1 MSWVKHVTSLLII
14 VSMLAGV
21 VSAEKSDT
29 IFEDHGIAASSELGV
44 RFVPT
49 GEYYVISKTGNE
61 SLYDVEFTHIN
72 VTVDEN
78 ITQVHTQICAV
89 ADFEEYNYTVTT
101 DKTGAVAF
109 ILRLFNVNTNVT
121 ENITYKVPTHL
132 PIQVDGASKTELT
145 KVLEKESKNSLSST
159 FEKGDTQRF
168 CYTANP
174 ATDFFVKMGE
184 NSITIGQVAALA
196 TDLFLQNATDEPV
209 FTHLNV
215 LNKNMTLLMNFDKTN
230 GTTKAY
236 DLTKYGHDGD
246 FVGDAFIN
254 PSGFAGGSLQL
265 DGSGDY
271 VNLGDNLD
279 NVGVNFT
286 MAAWIKTS
294 GGSTEDMII
303 AKKDDT
309 STGYYMFI
317 AMAGEANARF
327 DDSILAIDATSTT
340 FINDDLWHHVV
351 AVRGGEELRLYVDG
365 SEEDSQSGMG
375 LGSIENSQDLLI
387 GKSSHSFDYS
397 FTGQIDNAFIWN
409 RSLSAIE
416 VEKLYNSTLPLFSE
430 RGQQTYKSFN
440 VTTTN
445 ENRVNITT
453 TDYNRI
459 NGTEIKVSVGEWDV
473 SDGYDESNV
482 DLIASWHLDN
492 ESSLGEH
499 NTKIVDSSGNG
510 NNGTVV
516 GAVVNIQGK
525 YDGAFDFD
533 GTNDYINSNKLP
545 GLDLNES
552 SFSIWLKWTHS
563 DAWEAVLS
571 SVDVSDTSIGLQINR
586 RGDSLANSA
595 GDLVLLLQDEDDNK
609 WLGGTVG
616 ESFNDGEWHQIVW
629 NVVSGTAN
637 DIDLYVDGVSVG
649 TSTQEASNPDN
660 FVPLLE
666 NVLLGARNLD
676 GSVSRYFNGTIDEV
690 KVYNRSL
697 TADEIKEDY
706 IKGKLNYTFGGD
718 QSLNN
723 VDANDNLSVNKFR
736 ISNASS
742 QFVAR
747 YTMTSNI
754 DNSYTPW
761 IADKS
766 INYTFHFVSDDFPPR
781 IAFQD
786 PTPVDGATIAI
797 NYTII
802 NISIEEANLA
812 EVIYDWN
819 GTNFTFYNDSLL
831 LLMNFDNRSEI
842 GDSNT
847 NVADLSKYGHDG
859 THTANSVINLTN
871 GKYDGALDLD
881 GTGDFVNVG
890 SAIDAHFGNTITF
903 GAWINPRELGVDAI
917 IDQTSSEL
925 SGLGIHL
932 RILDSGGKIRCYTGD
947 TGDNFLDSV
956 ATVSINTWTH
966 VMCKN
971 DGAGLTIYLN
981 GIQNSVGIG
990 ASAVTKN
997 GNNLYIGASQNFAS
1011 LEFNGYI
1018 DDALIVNRSLSALE
1032 INQLYMS
1039 SLTKFNT
1046 SHWELS
1052 VNQSNSSNTGLVDG
1066 TYTYQAHVVDSFN
1079 LRNDTEIRTLIVNTS
1094 APETGDSFGCTYS
1107 TGNWIINATCQTTAN
1122 VNVCPNN
1129 INITTNG
1136 YLNITNN
1143 AIVEASKVTWEPK
1156 GSLSHRVRWFN
1167 GGKLQWGAC

>member
-1 MSWVKHVTSLLII
+1 MKWQKLIYLTVFLMLLP
-14 VSMLAGV
+14 LAH
-21 VSAEKSDT
+21 AKSDY
-29 IFEDHGIAASSELGV
+29 IFEDHGAAGSTEFGAQQ
-44 RFVPT
+44 VPT
-49 GEYYVISKTGNE
+49 GEYEVISKTGNE
-61 SLYDVEFTHIN
+61 SLYDVIFKKVNVIVVGN
-72 VTVDEN
+72 VTNNTVE
-78 ITQVHTQICAV
+78 HTKICAI
-89 ADFEEYNYTVTT
+89 ADFNSYNYTVSTE
-101 DKTGAVAF
+101 KRGLINF
-109 ILRLFNVNTNVT
+109 ILKNIFNVNTNKT
-121 ENITYKVPTHL
+121 ENITYIVPSSLPVVVNGISKSNTSKVL
-132 PIQVDGASKTELT
+132 NKEKGNFGASF
-145 KVLEKESKNSLSST
+145 ES
-159 FEKGDTQRF
+159 GDTQEF
-168 CYTANP
+168 CYIADPSKDFTILLGQNTITTQQD
-174 ATDFFVKMGE
+174 TDL
-184 NSITIGQVAALA
+184 T
-196 TDLFLQNATDEPV
+196 TDLFLQNTTDEPV

-236 DLTKYGHDGD
+236 DLTKYDHDGD

-254 PSGFAGGSLQL
+254 PSGFTGGSLQL

-294 GGSTEDMII
+294 GGPTEDMII
-303 AKKDDT
+303 AKKDD
-309 STGYYMFI
+309 SDAGYYMFI
-317 AMAGEANARF
+317 TLSGEANARF
-327 DDSILAIDATSTT
+327 DDSILAMDATSTT

-351 AVRGGEELRLYVDG
+351 AVRGGEDLRLYVDG
-365 SEEDSQSGMG
+365 SEEDSQAGMG
-375 LGSIENSQDLLI
+375 LGSIENSQDFLI

-459 NGTEIKVSVGEWDV
+459 NGTEIKVSVGEWNV
-473 SDGYDESNV
+473 TDGYIDTDL

-492 ESSLGEH
+492 ESSLGED
-499 NTKIVDSSGNG
+499 NTKILDSSGNG

-516 GAVVNIQGK
+516 GAVVNINGK

-533 GTNDYINSNKLP
+533 GTNDYINTTKLP

-552 SFSIWLKWTHS
+552 SYSIWLKWTHT

-571 SVDVSDTSIGLQINR
+571 SVDASDTSIELQVNR

-595 GDLVLLLQDEDDNK
+595 GDLVFLVQDEDDNK

-637 DIDLYVDGVSVG
+637 DIDLYVDGVSVS
-649 TSTQEASNPDN
+649 TSTNEATNPDN

-736 ISNASS
+736 INNASS

-761 IADKS
+761 IADQPV
-766 INYTFHFVSDDFPPR
+766 NYTFFFLDDDFPPR
-781 IAFQD
+781 IEFVD
-786 PTPVDGATIAI
+786 PTPADLSTVTT
-797 NYTII
+797 NFVTV
-802 NISIEEANLA
+802 NVSIGELNLQD
-812 EVIYDWN
+812 VVFDWN
-819 GTNFTFYNDSLL
+819 QTNFTVFNGSTILFTNL
-831 LLMNFDNRSEI
+831 DNR
-842 GDSNT
+842 T
-847 NVADLSKYGHDG
+847 NLGENATIVKDLSNGGNDG
-859 THTANSVINLTN
+859 TINGGAVYNSTGKFSKSINL
-871 GKYDGALDLD
+871 DGDDDNVDFGDIAAMEGIPQLTMSIWILSRDLS
-881 GTGDFVNVG
+881 TDFQGIFLKRNQGGG
-890 SAIDAHFGNTITF
+890 SNSIEILHG
-903 GAWINPRELGVDAI
+903 G
-917 IDQTSSEL
+917 
-925 SGLGIHL
+925 SGLGDADDIFFRVNSGSDAYGYSSGNVLKTNTWQHVVMVYDGTQASGDD
-932 RILDSGGKIRCYTGD
+932 RTKGYLDGQELSLTYVGTPPSTTPSGTG
-947 TGDNFLDSV
+947 TVVIGEV
-956 ATVSINTWTH
+956 ATI
-966 VMCKN
+966 
-971 DGAGLTIYLN
+971 
-981 GIQNSVGIG
+981 
-990 ASAVTKN
+990 
-997 GNNLYIGASQNFAS
+997 F
-1011 LEFNGYI
+1011 
-1018 DDALIVNRSLSALE
+1018 
-1032 INQLYMS
+1032 
-1039 SLTKFNT
+1039 
-1046 SHWELS
+1046 
-1052 VNQSNSSNTGLVDG
+1052 
-1066 TYTYQAHVVDSFN
+1066 
-1079 LRNDTEIRTLIVNTS
+1079 
-1094 APETGDSFGCTYS
+1094 
-1107 TGNWIINATCQTTAN
+1107 
-1122 VNVCPNN
+1122 
-1129 INITTNG
+1129 
-1136 YLNITNN
+1136 
-1143 AIVEASKVTWEPK
+1143 
-1156 GSLSHRVRWFN
+1156 
-1167 GGKLQWGAC
+1167 

>member
-1 MSWVKHVTSLLII
+1 VSWVKHVTSLLII

-29 IFEDHGIAASSELGV
+29 IFEDHGIAASSELEV

-533 GTNDYINSNKLP
+533 GTGDYIEITDGYTNMFKGNDNHSISLWFNTRTFGSP
-545 GLDLNES
+545 GDMLIDAPDLGALDFFLEFNTNAGFYWGYSGSYRTYTGMSLN
-552 SFSIWLKWTHS
+552 T
-563 DAWEAVLS
+563 
-571 SVDVSDTSIGLQINR
+571 
-586 RGDSLANSA
+586 
-595 GDLVLLLQDEDDNK
+595 
-609 WLGGTVG
+609 
-616 ESFNDGEWHQIVW
+616 GEWYHLTIVKSATGD
-629 NVVSGTAN
+629 NGKLYLNGVEKTSYSGSLDSA
-637 DIDLYVDGVSVG
+637 S
-649 TSTQEASNPDN
+649 TSSSRLWIGDYRS
-660 FVPLLE
+660 
-666 NVLLGARNLD
+666 GDYDLD
-676 GSVSRYFNGTIDEV
+676 GLIDEV